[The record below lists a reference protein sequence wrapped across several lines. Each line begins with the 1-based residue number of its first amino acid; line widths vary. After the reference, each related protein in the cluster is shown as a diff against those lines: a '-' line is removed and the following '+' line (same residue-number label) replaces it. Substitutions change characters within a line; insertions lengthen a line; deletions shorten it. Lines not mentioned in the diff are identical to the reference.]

1 MEKRYYNTTSIEEAL
16 HVFERAYELDS
27 EDFHRAH
34 VGDDELVAHVPGFH
48 RQTWAGFYR
57 TWKRMSGSGGSFAE
71 QVEREL
77 EPA

>member
-1 MEKRYYNTTSIEEAL
+1 MEKRYYNTTSIRETL
-16 HVFERAYELDS
+16 LVFERSYELDS
-27 EDFHRAH
+27 EDFFRAH
-34 VGDDELVAHVPGFH
+34 VENDERIAHVPGFH

-57 TWKRMSGSGGSFAE
+57 TWMRMSDSSGFAA